1 MGRRRWLYRL
11 TSRMQLFCTSILS
24 QPVWVSAAT
33 GYLFADC
40 LGNIVLWFL
49 LPRLLLDGGGQKR
62 REFRKIIFT
71 TRRAKDHQFGTPFP
85 WVRAG
90 PADENDYGRANT
102 VSFYLERGGGEI
114 IKPTSDGFLTT
125 SENHE
130 NGPNVHRVF
139 NDNRDVLCITV
150 KTPSSGF
157 FFAIF
162 LRLIWINKWHTIN
175 FAYFMDSLI
184 SLA

>member
-102 VSFYLERGGGEI
+102 VSFYLERGGR
-114 IKPTSDGFLTT
+114 
-125 SENHE
+125 N
-130 NGPNVHRVF
+130 N
-139 NDNRDVLCITV
+139 
-150 KTPSSGF
+150 KTNIG
-157 FFAIF
+157 
-162 LRLIWINKWHTIN
+162 WISHDFWESRERTEC
-175 FAYFMDSLI
+175 SQGVQR
-184 SLA
+184 